1 MKSPLRIGFFP
12 YLNVQPLIAG
22 LRDEEGFEIVIDVPS
37 RIADRFRASEL
48 DLAMVP
54 SFEAAT
60 LGAPAVSGLCIASDG
75 AVETVRLHHRVPLAQ
90 VKTLSLDVAS
100 RTSAALAK
108 ILIAETSGH
117 LPETSSFS
125 PLGPEAASADAFLVI
140 GDPAF
145 NYARPGFE
153 PLDLGEEWKRRH
165 ALPFVFAVMVG
176 RGRGLEASVSARM
189 RSALDR
195 GLAEAP
201 SIATSYNSGV
211 DPARALRYL
220 RSVIRYD
227 LGRREKE
234 GLAHFYRL
242 ARDMGLLTQAKE
254 LEFHAV

>member
-1 MKSPLRIGFFP
+1 MKSPLRIGLFP

-22 LRDEEGFEIVIDVPS
+22 LRDAKDFEIVIDVPS
-37 RIADRFRASEL
+37 RIADHFRAEKL
-48 DLAMVP
+48 DLAMAP

-75 AVETVRLHHRVPLAQ
+75 AVETVLLHHRVPLAQ

-117 LPETSSFS
+117 LPETSLFS
-125 PLGPEAASADAFLVI
+125 PLDPEAMAADAFLVI

-145 NYARPGFE
+145 TYGRPGFE
-153 PLDLGEEWKRRH
+153 RLDLGEAWKRRH

-176 RGRGLEASVSARM
+176 RDRGLEPGVSARM
-189 RSALDR
+189 RDALQQ

-201 SIATSYNSGV
+201 SIAASYNSGI
-211 DPARALRYL
+211 DPVRALRYM

-242 ARDMGLLTQAKE
+242 AQDMGLLTQAKE

>member
-1 MKSPLRIGFFP
+1 MKSPLRIGLFP

-22 LRDEEGFEIVIDVPS
+22 LRGEQGFEIVIDVPS
-37 RIADRFRASEL
+37 RIADSFRAGEL

-54 SFEAAT
+54 SLEAAT
-60 LGAPAVSGLCIASDG
+60 LGAPALDGLCIASEG
-75 AVETVRLHHRVPLAQ
+75 AVETVLLHHRVPLAQ
-90 VKTLSLDVAS
+90 VRTLSVDVAS

-117 LPETSSFS
+117 LPETSLFS
-125 PLGPEAASADAFLVI
+125 PHEPEATSADAFLVI

-145 NYARPGFE
+145 RCERPGYE
-153 PLDLGEEWKRRH
+153 RLDLGEEWERRH

-176 RGRGLEASVSARM
+176 RGRGLEAGVAARM
-189 RSALDR
+189 RNAFER
-195 GLAEAP
+195 GLGEAS
-201 SIATSYNSGV
+201 SIAASYNSGV
-211 DPARALRYL
+211 DPARALRYM

-234 GLAHFYRL
+234 GLARFYRL
-242 ARDMGLLTQAKE
+242 AQEMGLLNQAKE

>member
-1 MKSPLRIGFFP
+1 MKTPVRIGLFP

-22 LRDEEGFEIVIDVPS
+22 LRDAHGFEIVIDAPS
-37 RIADRFRASEL
+37 RIADRFRAEEL

-60 LGAPAVSGLCIASDG
+60 LGAPVLESVCIASDG
-75 AVETVRLHHRVPLAQ
+75 AVETVMLHHRVPLAL
-90 VKTLSLDVAS
+90 VKTLRLDIAS

-108 ILIAETSGH
+108 ILIAETSGR
-117 LPETSSFS
+117 LPETSLFS
-125 PLGPEAASADAFLVI
+125 PLEPETAKADAFLVI

-145 NYARPGFE
+145 TFARPGFE
-153 PLDLGEEWKRRH
+153 RLDLGEEWKRRH

-176 RGRGLEASVSARM
+176 RNHGLDAPVSARL
-189 RSALDR
+189 RGALDR

-201 SIATSYNSGV
+201 SIAASYNSGV

-227 LGRREKE
+227 LGRREKA
-234 GLAHFYRL
+234 GLARFYRI
-242 ARDMGLLTQAKE
+242 AQEMGLLTQAKE